1 MQKEKIL
8 IIATTFPRWENDK
21 IPNFVYELSREYTKK
36 YDVHVLAPHSKGSK
50 AYENMEDIKVH
61 RFRYFFPKFENL
73 SQGISISNAIERN
86 KLNIFL
92 IPFFLFSGLCKL
104 LYLLIKYPFKIIHNH
119 WLIPFSPF
127 SAFFK
132 PLFKYRLI
140 VTSHGGDILGF
151 SKGIKRYIIK
161 KISEYAIT
169 KSDYYTVVSKEIKTV
184 AEENF
189 DIDFNNKLKVISM
202 GIPYDDFQKVKPNF
216 SKDSFTAVFVGRL
229 SEMKGTEYLIRAI
242 GELKK
247 QGEKIKCKIIG
258 DGPKREYLE
267 SLVKELNIEDQVQF
281 TGFIP
286 HSQLTEALNR
296 TSVFVGP
303 SITTSTGYKEGF
315 GLVFI
320 EAMAAGLPVIAS
332 RSGGITDTV
341 KHKETG
347 LLVEEKGYKQI
358 AEYIK
363 EIRDNESLRNELI
376 KGGKQTAKQYSWQN
390 IGERFM
396 ELF

>member
-8 IIATTFPRWENDK
+8 IITTTFPRWENDK

-50 AYENMEDIKVH
+50 VYENMENIKVH
-61 RFRYFFPKFENL
+61 RFRYFFPMFENL
-73 SQGISISNAIERN
+73 SKGISISNAIEKN

-92 IPFFLFSGLCKL
+92 IPLFLFSGLCKL
-104 LYLLIKYPFKIIHNH
+104 LYLLIKYQFKIVHNH

-127 SAFFK
+127 AAFFK
-132 PLFKYRLI
+132 SLFKYKLI
-140 VTSHGGDILGF
+140 ITSHGGDILGF
-151 SKGIKRYIIK
+151 SKGIKGYIIK
-161 KISEYAIT
+161 KISEYAIS
-169 KSDYYTVVSKEIKTV
+169 KSDYYTVVSKEIKNV

-189 DIDFNNKLKVISM
+189 DINFNNKLKVISM
-202 GIPYDDFQKVKPNF
+202 GIPYEEFKRVKPNF
-216 SKDSFTAVFVGRL
+216 SKETFTAVFVGRL

-247 QGEKIKCKIIG
+247 QGEKIRCKIIG

-267 SLVKELNIEDQVQF
+267 NLVKDLNIEDRIQF

-286 HSQLTEALNR
+286 HSELTEELNG

-315 GLVFI
+315 GLVFV

-347 LLVEEKGYKQI
+347 LLVEEKDYKQI

>member
-1 MQKEKIL
+1 
-8 IIATTFPRWENDK
+8 
-21 IPNFVYELSREYTKK
+21 
-36 YDVHVLAPHSKGSK
+36 
-50 AYENMEDIKVH
+50 MEDIKVH

-73 SQGISISNAIERN
+73 SQGISISNAIEKN

-92 IPFFLFSGLCKL
+92 IPLFLISGFFNLLC
-104 LYLLIKYPFKIIHNH
+104 LLIKYKIKIVHNH

-127 SAFFK
+127 SAFLK
-132 PLFKYRLI
+132 SLFKFRLI
-140 VTSHGGDILGF
+140 ITSHGGDILGF
-151 SKGIKRYIIK
+151 SKGIKGYIVK
-161 KISEYAIT
+161 RISEYAIT
-169 KSDYYTVVSKEIKTV
+169 KSDYYTVVSKEIKKV

-202 GIPYDDFQKVKPNF
+202 GIPYEDLKKVKPNF
-216 SKDSFTAVFVGRL
+216 SKDEFTAVFVGRL
-229 SEMKGTEYLIRAI
+229 SEMKGTEYLVRAI

-247 QGEKIKCKIIG
+247 QGEKIKCKIVG

-267 SLVKELNIEDQVQF
+267 NLVKELNIEDLAHF

-286 HSQLTEALNR
+286 HSQLTKALNG

-315 GLVFI
+315 GLVFV

-347 LLVEEKGYKQI
+347 LLVEEKNYKQI

-363 EIRDNESLRNELI
+363 VIRDNESLRNELI
-376 KGGKQTAKQYSWQN
+376 EGGRRMAKQYSWQN
-390 IGERFM
+390 IGGKFM